1 MKRLNSLKI
10 GVIISLLFF
19 FCQNLF
25 AQDFI
30 INDDKL
36 IDDRAKEKINQIGDE
51 VKSKLGVNVYVYVK
65 STLGLDENIKTK
77 EKIDI
82 IKNNESQIISTLEKP
97 YVLLSVYVEET
108 QVSLL
113 FSDEL
118 KTIIDKDEIL
128 DGYVVPLLAS
138 KDKNTLFA
146 KVSASSLN
154 GYAAISDT
162 IAESKNIKLE
172 SSIGSAGKVS
182 STIWRVLMYTII
194 ILGLFAYTYAVL
206 IKRK

>member
-10 GVIISLLFF
+10 GVIFSLLFF

-25 AQDFI
+25 AQGFI

-36 IDDRAKEKINQIGDE
+36 IDDRAKEKINQIGTE

-118 KTIIDKDEIL
+118 KTIIDKDDIL